1 MPVEY
6 TYDYAIVRV
15 VPRVDRG
22 EAVNVG
28 VILSCPDVEFLEAR
42 IDLDEARLL
51 TLDPTVDLPT
61 VKETLNAMA
70 AVCRGDAETGP
81 LGEMP
86 QRNRF
91 HFLVSPRSTIVQT
104 SPTHTGRTPDPAATL
119 RLLMQKLVQ
128 PPR

>member
-1 MPVEY
+1 VSAEY
-6 TYDYAIVRV
+6 TYDYAILRV

-28 VILSCPDVEFLEAR
+28 VILSCPERQFLDAR
-42 IDLDEARLL
+42 IAIDETRLL
-51 TLDPTVDLPT
+51 MLDPTVDLPT
-61 VKETLNAMA
+61 VRETLNAIV
-70 AVCRGDAETGP
+70 AVCRGDSETGP

-91 HFLVSPRSTIVQT
+91 HFLVAPRSTIIQP
-104 SPTHTGRTPDPAATL
+104 SPTHTGRTPDPATTL
-119 RLLMQKLVQ
+119 DALMLKLVH